1 MAKVQIHFAGNSSR
15 IEAVRQLFLPAAAGL
30 HLAIFSVIFFSERVL
45 EGLSIF
51 CQRVSKSQ
59 NIYCL
64 KEFVDRFSLN
74 MSQIKDHPRFR
85 GG

>member
-59 NIYCL
+59 KFMPFDPLSSDPMITL
-64 KEFVDRFSLN
+64 
-74 MSQIKDHPRFR
+74 Q
-85 GG
+85 